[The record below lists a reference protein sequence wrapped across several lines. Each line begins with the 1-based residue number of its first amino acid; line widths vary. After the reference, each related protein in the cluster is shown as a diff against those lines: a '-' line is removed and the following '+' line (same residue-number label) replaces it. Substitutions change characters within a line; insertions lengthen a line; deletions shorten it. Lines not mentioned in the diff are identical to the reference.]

1 MEAGDH
7 GGGSNLDG
15 GRLEQASHG
24 GVAGYRDGEV
34 AGKVAVSDRGSGG
47 VPRDREKAVKLVGS
61 LYFSLGD

>member
-7 GGGSNLDG
+7 GGGSNLAG

-34 AGKVAVSDRGSGG
+34 ASKVAVSDRGLEGCLMT
-47 VPRDREKAVKLVGS
+47 VREQ
-61 LYFSLGD
+61 